1 MTVVDKLYD
10 LSSIDKKIEHCNA
23 SIEKIDLALNDN
35 HLLIQSQENLDK
47 ASSILQTQETKKTD
61 SELIFESTKDKGNK
75 IEKNLYSG
83 SISNP
88 RELEDIQKELV
99 LIQGQQQK
107 YEDLLFTA
115 LQSVEKT
122 RYVVEKLQASIVKI
136 KTQKLNEEKSL
147 TQQKKTLQNSV
158 SQLIEYRSELSTSI
172 NTQYLQLYDDIHKSS
187 ISDPVVKIERGMC
200 HGCRISLPTGLL
212 HSAKTSNTPIQCP
225 SCTRILIAS

>member
-1 MTVVDKLYD
+1 MTVVDQLYD

-35 HLLIQSQENLDK
+35 HLLIQSQANLDK

-136 KTQKLNEEKSL
+136 
-147 TQQKKTLQNSV
+147 
-158 SQLIEYRSELSTSI
+158 
-172 NTQYLQLYDDIHKSS
+172 
-187 ISDPVVKIERGMC
+187 
-200 HGCRISLPTGLL
+200 
-212 HSAKTSNTPIQCP
+212 
-225 SCTRILIAS
+225 